1 MQQRVESLLDM
12 YKECAHK
19 AEYLKGKLDSTRE
32 RLEAAEQDYQNALKA
47 REIINI
53 VAKDTQQQLEMRITN
68 IVSMALAAVFPDPYQ
83 FKLVFNERR
92 NQTEADLL
100 LVRDGEELSPVEG
113 AGGGVLDVVSFALR
127 IAVLL
132 MSNYRRIIILDEPF
146 RHLSADLQPKA
157 SEMMKML
164 SDKLGIQFIMVS
176 HEEGIIDCADN
187 IITIKEGR
195 VHATD

>member
-1 MQQRVESLLDM
+1 MNSQLNRLLDIQLAHLNKAEF
-12 YKECAHK
+12 YKELLADTRK
-19 AEYLKGKLDSTRE
+19 NLDS
-32 RLEAAEQDYQNALKA
+32 AEQAYRDALKA
-47 REIINI
+47 REVINI
-53 VAKDTQQQLEMRITN
+53 VAKETQQQLEMRITN
-68 IVSMALAAVFPDPYQ
+68 IVTMALAAVFPDPYE

-132 MSNYRRIIILDEPF
+132 MSNHRRVIILDEPF

-187 IITIKEGR
+187 IITIKKGQT
-195 VHATD
+195 V

>member
-1 MQQRVESLLDM
+1 MNSQLNRLLDIQLAHLNKAEF
-12 YKECAHK
+12 YKELLA
-19 AEYLKGKLDSTRE
+19 DTRTN
-32 RLEAAEQDYQNALKA
+32 LGLAEQAYRDALKA
-47 REIINI
+47 REVINI
-53 VAKDTQQQLEMRITN
+53 VAKETQQQLEMRITN
-68 IVSMALAAVFPDPYQ
+68 IVTMALAAVFPDPYE

-132 MSNYRRIIILDEPF
+132 MSNYRRVIILDEPF
-146 RHLSADLQPKA
+146 RHLSADLQSKA

-187 IITIKEGR
+187 IITIKKGE
-195 VHATD
+195 VV

>member
-1 MQQRVESLLDM
+1 MNSQLNRLLDIQAASVNKAEF
-12 YKECAHK
+12 YKELLADTR
-19 AEYLKGKLDSTRE
+19 ANLDV
-32 RLEAAEQDYQNALKA
+32 AEQAYRDALKA
-47 REIINI
+47 REVINI
-53 VAKDTQQQLEMRITN
+53 VAKDTEQQLEMRITN
-68 IVSMALAAVFPDPYQ
+68 IVTMALAAVFPDPYE

-100 LVRDGEELSPVEG
+100 LVRNGEELSPVDG
-113 AGGGVLDVVSFALR
+113 AGGGVLDVISFALR

-132 MSNYRRIIILDEPF
+132 MSGYRRVIILDEPF
-146 RHLSADLQPKA
+146 RHLSADLQSKA

-187 IITIKEGR
+187 IINIKKGE
-195 VHATD
+195 VV

>member
-1 MQQRVESLLDM
+1 MLMNSQLNRLLDIQIAHLNKAEF
-12 YKECAHK
+12 YKELL
-19 AEYLKGKLDSTRE
+19 AETRTN
-32 RLEAAEQDYQNALKA
+32 LGLAEQAYRDALKA
-47 REIINI
+47 REVINI
-53 VAKDTQQQLEMRITN
+53 VAKETQQQLEMRITN
-68 IVSMALAAVFPDPYQ
+68 IVTMALAAVFPDPYE

-132 MSNYRRIIILDEPF
+132 MSNHRRVIILDEPF
-146 RHLSADLQPKA
+146 RHLSADLQSKA

-187 IITIKEGR
+187 IITIKKGE
-195 VHATD
+195 VV

>member
-1 MQQRVESLLDM
+1 MLTNLQLRNLLDTHTAHLNKAEV
-12 YKECAHK
+12 YKELLAGTR
-19 AEYLKGKLDSTRE
+19 LNLDI
-32 RLEAAEQDYQNALKA
+32 AEQAYRDALKA
-47 REIINI
+47 REVINI

-68 IVSMALAAVFPDPYQ
+68 IVTMALAAVFPDPYE

-100 LVRDGEELSPVEG
+100 LVRNGEELSPVDG

-132 MSNYRRIIILDEPF
+132 MSGYRRVIILDEPF
-146 RHLSADLQPKA
+146 RHLSADLQSKA

-187 IITIKEGR
+187 IINIKKGE
-195 VHATD
+195 VI

>member
-1 MQQRVESLLDM
+1 MLVNSQLNSLLEIQATHVQKAEF
-12 YKECAHK
+12 YKELLRNTRTGL
-19 AEYLKGKLDSTRE
+19 EY
-32 RLEAAEQDYQNALKA
+32 AEQAYRDALKA
-47 REIINI
+47 REVINI
-53 VAKDTQQQLEMRITN
+53 VAKETEQQLEMRITN
-68 IVSMALAAVFPDPYQ
+68 IVTMALAAVFPDPYE
-83 FKLVFNERR
+83 FKLVFSERR

-100 LVRDGEELSPVEG
+100 LVRNGEELSPVDG

-132 MSNYRRIIILDEPF
+132 MSGYRRVIILDEPF
-146 RHLSADLQPKA
+146 RHLSADLQSKA

-187 IITIKEGR
+187 IITIKKGE
-195 VHATD
+195 VV

>member
-1 MQQRVESLLDM
+1 MQQRVNSVLDKYKAYCARAEYAKSKLLDTQ
-12 YKECAHK
+12 KQ
-19 AEYLKGKLDSTRE
+19 
-32 RLEAAEQDYQNALKA
+32 LEKAEQDYQNALKA

-68 IVSMALAAVFPDPYQ
+68 IVTMALAAVFPDPYE
-83 FKLVFNERR
+83 FKLVFSERR

-100 LVRDGEELSPVEG
+100 LVRDGEEINPVDG

-132 MSNYRRIIILDEPF
+132 MSGYRRVIILDEPF

-187 IITIKEGR
+187 IITIKDGR
-195 VHATD
+195 VHAS

>member
-1 MQQRVESLLDM
+1 MQHRVRAVLDE
-12 YKECAHK
+12 YKAYCVR
-19 AEYLKGKLDSTRE
+19 AEYAKSKLFDTQKQ
-32 RLEAAEQDYQNALKA
+32 LEKAEQDYQNAMEA
-47 REIINI
+47 RFIINY
-53 VAKDTQQQLEMRITN
+53 VAKYTQQQLEMRITN

-132 MSNYRRIIILDEPF
+132 MSNHRRIIILDEPF

-176 HEEGIIDCADN
+176 HEDGIINCADN
-187 IITIKEGR
+187 IITIKQGQT
-195 VHATD
+195 V

>member
-1 MQQRVESLLDM
+1 MQQRVESLLDT
-12 YKECAHK
+12 YKKCAYK

-100 LVRDGEELSPVEG
+100 LVRDGEELNPVEG

-132 MSNYRRIIILDEPF
+132 MSNHRRIIILDEPF

-195 VHATD
+195 VHAS

>member
-1 MQQRVESLLDM
+1 MNSQLNRLLDIQLAHLNKAEF
-12 YKECAHK
+12 YKELLADTRTN
-19 AEYLKGKLDSTRE
+19 LD
-32 RLEAAEQDYQNALKA
+32 LAEQAYRDALKA
-47 REIINI
+47 REVINI
-53 VAKDTQQQLEMRITN
+53 VAKETQQQLEMRITN
-68 IVSMALAAVFPDPYQ
+68 IVTMALAAVFPDPYE
-83 FKLVFNERR
+83 FKLVFSERR

-100 LVRDGEELSPVEG
+100 LVRDGEEISPVDG

-132 MSNYRRIIILDEPF
+132 MSGYRRVIILDEPF
-146 RHLSADLQPKA
+146 RHLSADLQSKA

-187 IITIKEGR
+187 IITIKKGQT
-195 VHATD
+195 V

>member
-1 MQQRVESLLDM
+1 MNSQLNRLLEIQLAHLNKAEF
-12 YKECAHK
+12 YKELLADTRK
-19 AEYLKGKLDSTRE
+19 NLDS
-32 RLEAAEQDYQNALKA
+32 AEQAYRDALKA
-47 REIINI
+47 REVINI
-53 VAKDTQQQLEMRITN
+53 VAKETQQQLEMRITN
-68 IVSMALAAVFPDPYQ
+68 IVTMALAAVFPDPYE

-132 MSNYRRIIILDEPF
+132 MSNHRRIIILDEPF

-187 IITIKEGR
+187 IITIKKGQT
-195 VHATD
+195 V

>member
-1 MQQRVESLLDM
+1 MLVNSHLSKLLEIQAM
-12 YKECAHK
+12 HVQKAEFYKE
-19 AEYLKGKLDSTRE
+19 LLRDTRTE
-32 RLEAAEQDYQNALKA
+32 LECAEQAYRDALKA
-47 REIINI
+47 REVINI
-53 VAKDTQQQLEMRITN
+53 VAKETEQQLEMRITN
-68 IVSMALAAVFPDPYQ
+68 IVTMALAAVFPDPYE

-132 MSNYRRIIILDEPF
+132 MSGYRRVIILDEPF
-146 RHLSADLQPKA
+146 RHLSADLQSKA

-187 IITIKEGR
+187 IITIKKGE
-195 VHATD
+195 VV

>member
-1 MQQRVESLLDM
+1 MQQRVESLLDT

-19 AEYLKGKLDSTRE
+19 AEYLKGKLDSNRE

-53 VAKDTQQQLEMRITN
+53 VAKDTQQQLEIRITN

-100 LVRDGEELSPVEG
+100 LVRDGEEISPVDG

-132 MSNYRRIIILDEPF
+132 MSGYRRVIILDEPF

>member
-1 MQQRVESLLDM
+1 MQQRVNSILDKYKAYCARAEYAKSKLLDIQ
-12 YKECAHK
+12 KQ
-19 AEYLKGKLDSTRE
+19 
-32 RLEAAEQDYQNALKA
+32 LEKAEQDYQNALKA

-195 VHATD
+195 VHAS

>member
-1 MQQRVESLLDM
+1 MLANSQLSKLLEIQAM
-12 YKECAHK
+12 HVQKAEFYKELLRDTRTDL
-19 AEYLKGKLDSTRE
+19 EY
-32 RLEAAEQDYQNALKA
+32 AEQAYRDALKA
-47 REIINI
+47 REVINI
-53 VAKDTQQQLEMRITN
+53 VAKETEQQLEMRITN
-68 IVSMALAAVFPDPYQ
+68 IVTMALAAVFPDPYE
-83 FKLVFNERR
+83 FKLVFSERR

-100 LVRDGEELSPVEG
+100 LVRNGEELSPVDG

-132 MSNYRRIIILDEPF
+132 MSGYRRVIILDEPF
-146 RHLSADLQPKA
+146 RHLSADLQSKA

-187 IITIKEGR
+187 IITIKKGE
-195 VHATD
+195 VV

>member
-1 MQQRVESLLDM
+1 MNSQLNRLLDIQLAHLNKAEF
-12 YKECAHK
+12 YKELLA
-19 AEYLKGKLDSTRE
+19 DTRTN
-32 RLEAAEQDYQNALKA
+32 LGLAEQAYRDALKA
-47 REIINI
+47 REVINI
-53 VAKDTQQQLEMRITN
+53 VAKETQQQLEMRITN
-68 IVSMALAAVFPDPYQ
+68 IVTMALAAVFPDPYE

-100 LVRDGEELSPVEG
+100 LVRNGEELSPVDG

-132 MSNYRRIIILDEPF
+132 MSGYRRVIILDEPF

-187 IITIKEGR
+187 IITIKKGE
-195 VHATD
+195 VV

>member
-1 MQQRVESLLDM
+1 MQPRVEDILDE
-12 YKECAHK
+12 YNAYCAR
-19 AEYLKGKLDSTRE
+19 AEYAKCKLFDTQKQ
-32 RLEAAEQDYQNALKA
+32 LEKAEQDYQNALKA

-146 RHLSADLQPKA
+146 RHLSADLQSKA

-187 IITIKEGR
+187 IITIKQGQT
-195 VHATD
+195 A

>member
-1 MQQRVESLLDM
+1 MNSQLNRLLEIQLAHLNKAEF
-12 YKECAHK
+12 YKELLADTRTN
-19 AEYLKGKLDSTRE
+19 LD
-32 RLEAAEQDYQNALKA
+32 LAEQAYRDALKA
-47 REIINI
+47 REVINI
-53 VAKDTQQQLEMRITN
+53 VAKETQQQLEMRITN
-68 IVSMALAAVFPDPYQ
+68 IVTMALAAVFPDPYE

-132 MSNYRRIIILDEPF
+132 MSNHRRIIILDEPF

-187 IITIKEGR
+187 IITIKKGQT
-195 VHATD
+195 V

>member
-1 MQQRVESLLDM
+1 MQQRVNSILDEYKACCVRAEYAKDKLLDTQ
-12 YKECAHK
+12 KQ
-19 AEYLKGKLDSTRE
+19 
-32 RLEAAEQDYQNALKA
+32 LEKAEQDYQNALKA

-187 IITIKEGR
+187 IITIKDGR
-195 VHATD
+195 VHAS

>member
-1 MQQRVESLLDM
+1 MQQRVNSILTK
-12 YKECAHK
+12 YKACCAR
-19 AEYLKGKLDSTRE
+19 AEYAKSKLFDTKKQ
-32 RLEAAEQDYQNALKA
+32 LEKAEQDYQNALKA

-187 IITIKEGR
+187 IITIKDGR
-195 VHATD
+195 VHAS

>member
-1 MQQRVESLLDM
+1 MNSQLNRLLDIQLAHLNKAEF
-12 YKECAHK
+12 YKELL
-19 AEYLKGKLDSTRE
+19 AETRTN
-32 RLEAAEQDYQNALKA
+32 LGLAEQAYRDALKA
-47 REIINI
+47 REVINI
-53 VAKDTQQQLEMRITN
+53 VAKETQQQLEMRITN
-68 IVSMALAAVFPDPYQ
+68 IVTMALAAVFPDPYE

-100 LVRDGEELSPVEG
+100 LVRNGEELSPVDG

-132 MSNYRRIIILDEPF
+132 MSGYRRVIILDEPF
-146 RHLSADLQPKA
+146 RHLSADLQSKA

-187 IITIKEGR
+187 IITIKKGE
-195 VHATD
+195 VV

>member
-1 MQQRVESLLDM
+1 MLVNSQLNSLLEIQATHVQKAEF
-12 YKECAHK
+12 YKELLRNTRTDL
-19 AEYLKGKLDSTRE
+19 EY
-32 RLEAAEQDYQNALKA
+32 AEQAYRDALKA
-47 REIINI
+47 REVINI
-53 VAKDTQQQLEMRITN
+53 VAKETEQQLEMRITN
-68 IVSMALAAVFPDPYQ
+68 IVTMALAAVFPDPYE

-132 MSNYRRIIILDEPF
+132 MSGYRRVIILDEPF
-146 RHLSADLQPKA
+146 RHLSADLQSKA

-187 IITIKEGR
+187 IITIKKGE
-195 VHATD
+195 VV

>member
-1 MQQRVESLLDM
+1 MQPRVEDVLDEYKAYCARAEYAKSKLLDTQ
-12 YKECAHK
+12 KQ
-19 AEYLKGKLDSTRE
+19 
-32 RLEAAEQDYQNALKA
+32 LEKTEQDYQNALKA

-100 LVRDGEELSPVEG
+100 LVRNGEELSPVEG

-195 VHATD
+195 VHAS

>member
-1 MQQRVESLLDM
+1 MNSQLSKLLEIQLAHLNKAEF
-12 YKECAHK
+12 YKELLADTRK
-19 AEYLKGKLDSTRE
+19 NLDS
-32 RLEAAEQDYQNALKA
+32 AEQAYRDALKA
-47 REIINI
+47 REVINI
-53 VAKDTQQQLEMRITN
+53 VAKETQQQLEMRITN
-68 IVSMALAAVFPDPYQ
+68 IVTMALAAVFPDPYE

-132 MSNYRRIIILDEPF
+132 MSNHRRIIILDEPF

-187 IITIKEGR
+187 IITIKKGQT
-195 VHATD
+195 V

>member
-1 MQQRVESLLDM
+1 MLQQAETLLDT
-12 YKECAHK
+12 YKGCQHK
-19 AEYLKGKLDSTRE
+19 AKFLQEKLDDTRN
-32 RLEAAEQDYQNALKA
+32 RLQIAEQRYQDALKA
-47 REIINI
+47 REIITI
-53 VAKDTQQQLEMRITN
+53 VAKETQQQLEMRITN

-113 AGGGVLDVVSFALR
+113 AGGGVLDVTSFALR

-132 MSNYRRIIILDEPF
+132 MSNYRRVIILDEPF

-176 HEEGIIDCADN
+176 HEDGIIDCADN
-187 IITIKEGR
+187 IINIKEGTI
-195 VHATD
+195 HAS

>member
-1 MQQRVESLLDM
+1 MNSQLNRLLDIQAASVNKAEF
-12 YKECAHK
+12 YKELLADTR
-19 AEYLKGKLDSTRE
+19 ANLDV
-32 RLEAAEQDYQNALKA
+32 AEQAYRDALKA
-47 REIINI
+47 REVINI
-53 VAKDTQQQLEMRITN
+53 VAKDTEQQLEMRITN
-68 IVSMALAAVFPDPYQ
+68 IVTMALAAVFPDPYE

-100 LVRDGEELSPVEG
+100 LVRNGEELSPVDG

-132 MSNYRRIIILDEPF
+132 MSGYRRVIILDEPF
-146 RHLSADLQPKA
+146 RHLSADLQSKA

-176 HEEGIIDCADN
+176 HEDGIIDCADN
-187 IITIKEGR
+187 IITIKKGE
-195 VHATD
+195 VV

>member
-19 AEYLKGKLDSTRE
+19 AEYLKGKLDNTRE

-100 LVRDGEELSPVEG
+100 LVRDGEELNPVEG

-132 MSNYRRIIILDEPF
+132 MSNHRRIIILDEPF

-195 VHATD
+195 VHAS

>member
-1 MQQRVESLLDM
+1 MQPRVEDILDE
-12 YKECAHK
+12 YNAYCAR
-19 AEYLKGKLDSTRE
+19 AEYAKSKLFDTQKQ
-32 RLEAAEQDYQNALKA
+32 LEKAEQDYQNALKA

-53 VAKDTQQQLEMRITN
+53 VAKDTQQQLEIRITN

-187 IITIKEGR
+187 IITIKQGQI
-195 VHATD
+195 A

>member
-1 MQQRVESLLDM
+1 MQQRVNSILAK
-12 YKECAHK
+12 YKTCCARAGYAK
-19 AEYLKGKLDSTRE
+19 SKLFDTKKQ
-32 RLEAAEQDYQNALKA
+32 LEKAEQDYQNALKA

-187 IITIKEGR
+187 IITIKDGR
-195 VHATD
+195 VHAS

>member
-1 MQQRVESLLDM
+1 MQQRVNSILAK
-12 YKECAHK
+12 YKTCCAR
-19 AEYLKGKLDSTRE
+19 AEYAKSKLFDTKKQ
-32 RLEAAEQDYQNALKA
+32 LEKAEQDYQNALKA

-187 IITIKEGR
+187 IITIKDGR
-195 VHATD
+195 VHAS

>member
-1 MQQRVESLLDM
+1 MNSQLNRLLDIQLAHLNKAEF
-12 YKECAHK
+12 YKELLA
-19 AEYLKGKLDSTRE
+19 DTRTN
-32 RLEAAEQDYQNALKA
+32 LGLAEQAYRDALKA
-47 REIINI
+47 REVINI
-53 VAKDTQQQLEMRITN
+53 VAKETQQQLEMRITN
-68 IVSMALAAVFPDPYQ
+68 IVTMALAAVFPDPYE

-100 LVRDGEELSPVEG
+100 LVRNGEELSPVDG

-132 MSNYRRIIILDEPF
+132 MSGYRRVIILDEPF
-146 RHLSADLQPKA
+146 RHLSADLQSKA

-187 IITIKEGR
+187 IITIKKGE
-195 VHATD
+195 VV